1 MRGEGS
7 ARPTV
12 RRWAAAVALALT
24 ATACQTGPAD
34 ERSDGGPPATEPAAP
49 GLGPYEN
56 VPSAVEDPADPEL
69 PEPLVDV
76 ERLMSGGPPPD
87 GIPAL
92 NDPVFEDVAR
102 VDWLEGS
109 DPVLGVSVNGEERA
123 YPVRILIWHEI
134 VNDTVGGVPVAVTY
148 CPLCDSALAF
158 DRRVGDRVLDFGVSG
173 MLYHSDLV
181 MFDRQTHSLWP
192 QIEGRAVAGT
202 LTGTELDRVSVA
214 VVSWDRWRDSHPD
227 GAVLSLD
234 TGYERDYGHN
244 PYVGYDDP
252 DTDPFLLD
260 TDADPR
266 LPAKARVI
274 GIGSDDTALAVP
286 VDRALESGVV
296 ETEADGEPVTV
307 WAQAGPSSALDDALV
322 AEGREIAATG
332 VFRPDLDG
340 RELTFTADGD
350 GFTDD
355 QTGSRWNIL
364 GHAVDG
370 ELEGRRLTPVDHLDT
385 FWFAWVGFSPETEIL
400 R

>member
-1 MRGEGS
+1 MGRT
-7 ARPTV
+7 AR
-12 RRWAAAVALALT
+12 RAAAAVALVLAVG
-24 ATACQTGPAD
+24 ACQAAPSDD
-34 ERSDGGPPATEPAAP
+34 ERPSSVSPSP
-49 GLGPYEN
+49 GLGPYED
-56 VPSAVEDPADPEL
+56 VPSAVTDPDDPEL
-69 PEPLVDV
+69 PDPLVDTD
-76 ERLMSGGPPPD
+76 RLVTGGPPPD

-92 NDPVFEDVAR
+92 TDPAFEDVAD
-102 VDWLEGS
+102 VDWLEDS
-109 DPVLGVSVNGEERA
+109 DPVLGVSVEGEERA

-134 VNDTVGGVPVAVTY
+134 VNDTVADVPVAVTY

-158 DRRVGDRVLDFGVSG
+158 DRRVGDRILDFGVSG
-173 MLYHSDLV
+173 MLYNSDLV

-214 VVSWDRWRDSHPD
+214 VVSWDQWRDAHPD

-234 TGYERDYGHN
+234 TGHERDYGHN

-274 GIGSDDTALAVP
+274 GIGSEDAALAVP
-286 VDRALESGVV
+286 VDHALESGVV
-296 ETEADGEPVTV
+296 ETEVDGEPVTV
-307 WAQAGPSSALDDALV
+307 WARPGTTSALDAAV
-322 AEGREIAATG
+322 IAEGRETAVTG
-332 VFRPDLDG
+332 VFRPRLDG
-340 RELTFTADGD
+340 RDLTFAADGD
-350 GFTDD
+350 GFTDH

-370 ELEGRRLTPVDHLDT
+370 ELAGERLTPVDHLDT
-385 FWFAWVGFSPETEIL
+385 FWFAWVGFTPETEIL